1 MLNLADFE
9 AVSIPGLLWRSD
21 SPARGTRVGL
31 LRMRKALCCAG
42 AQVRFLVAVGGDLSL
57 RLFVCPPGKVGR
69 SDGFSAGGA
78 ARQGVAK
85 DFGFMGLGV

>member
-1 MLNLADFE
+1 M
-9 AVSIPGLLWRSD
+9 SIPGLLWRSD

-57 RLFVCPPGKVGR
+57 RLFGFYIGSGARAAVPGT
-69 SDGFSAGGA
+69 S
-78 ARQGVAK
+78 
-85 DFGFMGLGV
+85 GLVKCLRLLVVV